1 MELSLDGKRST
12 ERSVVALGMF
22 DGVHLGHQV
31 LLRKARHIA
40 AQEHAP
46 LVCCTFTS
54 HPMALIQAN
63 ACPPMLTTLD
73 ERAAL
78 IEKQGADILCASAFN
93 AELRDMP
100 PEVFVGR
107 LVQRWHPAAV
117 VVGYNYT
124 FGRKAEGT
132 PALLAGLGQALG
144 FRVEIVPEIRVD
156 GQSVSSTRIREL
168 LKLGKAG
175 EVRQLLGRPY
185 TRLAQCL
192 GGGRLMLQPNGK
204 QEPARGRYRTLLSD
218 GARTIAGTVA
228 LDGDGRART
237 SAGDALPIRA
247 EVTIGF
253 LEEIS

>member
-12 ERSVVALGMF
+12 DRSVVALGMF

-40 AQEHAP
+40 TQEKAP

-54 HPMALIQAN
+54 HPMALIHPD

-78 IEKQGADILCASAFN
+78 IKKQGADILCASAFS
-93 AELRDMP
+93 AELRDLP
-100 PEVFVGR
+100 SEVFVGR
-107 LVQRWHPAAV
+107 LVQRWHPVAV

-168 LKLGKAG
+168 LNLGKAG

-185 TRLAQCL
+185 TRLAECL
-192 GGGRLMLQPNGK
+192 DGGKLMLQPNGK
-204 QEPARGRYRTLLSD
+204 QDLACGRYRTLLSD
-218 GARTIAGTVA
+218 GARTISGTVA

-237 SAGDALPIRA
+237 SATQAFPTRT
-247 EVTIGF
+247 EVTLHF
-253 LEEIS
+253 LEEIP